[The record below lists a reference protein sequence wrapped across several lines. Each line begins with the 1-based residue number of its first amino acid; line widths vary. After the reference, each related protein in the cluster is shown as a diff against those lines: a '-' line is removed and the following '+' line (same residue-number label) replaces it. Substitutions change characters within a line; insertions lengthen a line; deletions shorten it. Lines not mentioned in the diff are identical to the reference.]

1 MNFELIKTLLSF
13 MDPHLS
19 IVILEFY
26 EDKDNQIF
34 DLNQIHKEKLGVLLK
49 TNIINYIQSEFAK
62 EPQPPANL
70 NEGEF

>member
-26 EDKDNQIF
+26 EDKENQIF
-34 DLNQIHKEKLGVLLK
+34 DLNQIHKEKHVCRQK
-49 TNIINYIQSEFAK
+49 VEQV
-62 EPQPPANL
+62 EPQMCSVIFWSIKETTNVYR
-70 NEGEF
+70 